1 MDSVTKSLIEVIGD
15 SGYDILIGNNTIE
28 AILLA
33 HTMDRLNERFG
44 MHAVY
49 LGGMHEARD
58 SAPMRISF
66 TNIPKL
72 DPKEM

>member
-1 MDSVTKSLIEVIGD
+1 MLFDLVADHNATQPLFPGD
-15 SGYDILIGNNTIE
+15 SNRVK
-28 AILLA
+28 LA

-72 DPKEM
+72 DAKEM